1 MIQQPMHMT
10 AASLSTA
17 VPGRH
22 GNTYGMQ
29 IPTMNVKS
37 GYDLGED
44 KSQEAEKAYQRD
56 QLVEESFD
64 RIKGQIKLETR
75 NKIDQLFDAAEAG
88 D

>member
-1 MIQQPMHMT
+1 
-10 AASLSTA
+10 
-17 VPGRH
+17 
-22 GNTYGMQ
+22 
-29 IPTMNVKS
+29 MNVKS
-37 GYDLGED
+37 GYDLEER
-44 KSQEAEKAYQRD
+44 SNAASAAYKRD